1 MNTKRIIVFA
11 MTALLMVSMA
21 EAQVSVRR
29 TAKKDTQTEA
39 SKGSAGKSKANAAKT
54 DQAKA
59 KAATPAKT
67 ATPAKA
73 AQPAKTAQPA
83 VAKKSTPA
91 KKSEQAAPGTQ
102 GKSVRQQAFDD
113 YQKKPDE
120 EMAWQHI
127 VYRELDLK
135 QDQNA
140 PLYFPPEPA
149 DGMTSLFRVIMDA
162 FAKGELKAYEY
173 LDGREVFEEKYQ
185 VKPTDIFDK
194 FQIYY
199 QTEPAKQRGGAE
211 TYKLD
216 DSDVP
221 SSEVLSYYIKE
232 RWEFDQKRSKYQ
244 PTILCI
250 CPVLHRSGDYSGEA
264 AKYPMFWLKY
274 EDLRPFLRGHMIV
287 SQGMNKAARY
297 TMEEFFAL
305 GQYKGEIYK
314 DLNLHGLSLMQ
325 QYPNPD
331 SLRMARQRLDDE
343 LHSFEDRIWVKDPEP
358 APADEGKKTGRRG
371 KSAEAQ
377 PAAQA
382 QGANGAQ
389 PAGSAQPAPGNDG
402 AQAQPADGELQEVP
416 DTEEVEKTNR
426 RTGAKVDTQAAR
438 AEKQARAT
446 RGKSVRRS
454 R

>member
-11 MTALLMVSMA
+11 MTALLMVSMT

-39 SKGSAGKSKANAAKT
+39 SKGSAAKSKTKAAKPE
-54 DQAKA
+54 QAKP
-59 KAATPAKT
+59 KAAT
-67 ATPAKA
+67 
-73 AQPAKTAQPA
+73 PAKTAQPA

-91 KKSEQAAPGTQ
+91 NKREQAAPGSQ

-162 FAKGELKAYEY
+162 FAKGELKAYEF

-199 QTEPAKQRGGAE
+199 QTESAKQRGGAD
-211 TYKLD
+211 TYRLD

-264 AKYPMFWLKY
+264 VKYPMFWLKY

-343 LHSFEDRIWVKDPEP
+343 LHSFEDRIWVKDTEP
-358 APADEGKKTGRRG
+358 TPTDEGKKTGRRG

-382 QGANGAQ
+382 Q
-389 PAGSAQPAPGNDG
+389 PAGGTQSASGNDG
-402 AQAQPADGELQEVP
+402 AQSQAQPADDELQEVP
-416 DTEEVEKTNR
+416 DADAVEKINR
-426 RTGAKVDTQAAR
+426 RTGAKVNPQAAR